1 MSFNEQFDQDGAWR
15 QEFAG
20 RLKLLARWME
30 KQGLRDV
37 AVEER
42 LRRLEAQACSDK
54 VMVAFMGEFSRG
66 KSELINA
73 IFLQDTGAASC
84 LPALAAPPC
93 AQPRWAMTRTLHL
106 ACACCQLKRGW
117 SRRR

>member
-20 RLKLLARWME
+20 RLKLLTKWMD
-30 KQGLRDV
+30 KKSLLNV

-42 LRRLEAQACSDK
+42 LTRLGGQTRADK
-54 VMVAFMGEFSRG
+54 TVVAFVGEFSRG

-73 IFLQDTGAASC
+73 IFLPDTGAASC